1 MIRVKFKR
9 LVTIGMGLLL
19 TSASAMS
26 DVKIENG
33 QPAAP
38 GEFPFYSALNL
49 GNGDIS
55 NHRCGGSI
63 INERWVMTAAHCV
76 DTLTVKPKVLVGLE
90 KYKPTPI
97 YHKMADVEEVVI
109 HPEWWTTP
117 RRRAKGQ
124 YDIAL
129 LKLSEPVQ
137 RVKYAK
143 LDGINESI
151 PLPPETKMVV
161 TGFGRTEN
169 NVTSNVLLK
178 TDMIVMEDEKCID
191 VPPGYPPTFYD
202 PKINICAGNS
212 AGGVK
217 GSDSGDPLMVKN
229 TSGEYVVSGLVS
241 MSLIQPAEQYT
252 RVSFFHDWIKEVIST
267 Q

>member
-1 MIRVKFKR
+1 MSGIKFKR
-9 LVTIGMGLLL
+9 LVAIGMGLLL
-19 TSASAMS
+19 TSASAIS

-33 QPAAP
+33 EPTAP
-38 GEFPFYSALNL
+38 GEFPFYSALNT

-55 NHRCGGSI
+55 GHRCGGAI
-63 INERWVMTAAHCV
+63 INERWIITAAHCV

-97 YHKMADVEEVVI
+97 YHKMADVEEVTI
-109 HPEWWTTP
+109 HPKWWATAGQ
-117 RRRAKGQ
+117 RARGQ

-137 RVKYAK
+137 GVRYAK
-143 LDGINESI
+143 LNGINESI
-151 PLPPETKMVV
+151 PLPPGTKMVV
-161 TGFGRTEN
+161 AGFGMTEN
-169 NVTSNVLLK
+169 NVTPDVLLK
-178 TDMIVMEDEKCID
+178 TDIAVMEDKKCID

-202 PKINICAGNS
+202 PKSNICAGNS

-217 GSDSGDPLMVKN
+217 GGDSGGPLMVKN

-241 MSLIQPAEQYT
+241 RSLMPPAEQYT